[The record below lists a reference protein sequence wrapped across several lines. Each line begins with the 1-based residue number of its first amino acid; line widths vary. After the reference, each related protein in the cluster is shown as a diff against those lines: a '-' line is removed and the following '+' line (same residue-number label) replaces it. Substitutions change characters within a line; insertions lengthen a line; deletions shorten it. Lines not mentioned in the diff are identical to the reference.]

1 MELGSGSWG
10 RERRIVALLARI
22 HYFCLWVSGFGPA
35 TFWVWDVR
43 KTCFADARAKFFV
56 DFGAPEAA
64 ENGLA
69 VRFGRSFR
77 FLLVFLFA
85 FPSAV
90 IARSIFV
97 HRHSEQTR
105 LRIKTRVPEPFW
117 AYGRS
122 FLCTGAVGAQT

>member
-1 MELGSGSWG
+1 MGQRFWTCDLLGLG
-10 RERRIVALLARI
+10 
-22 HYFCLWVSGFGPA
+22 
-35 TFWVWDVR
+35 
-43 KTCFADARAKFFV
+43 RAKNVLRRRARKVFV

-117 AYGRS
+117 AYGQS
-122 FLCTGAVGAQT
+122 FYAQAQWVRKLRVTSTL